1 MRLTVAS
8 CVYGGSGGGHRYI
21 WWQLVTMALLGAEVV
36 AVEILGF
43 NHDFCIHY
51 ISFTLMQVAASAGTM
66 MHMFQFFDA
75 SNSLHVRFDEA
86 SDSVPTP
93 LARLAPAAA
102 AAAAAHLTSQVLV
115 GPFVLSGTLRDD
127 SKYWQGLLFLGED
140 TTASASATTTLYS
153 SHSGAGAGLLV

>member
-8 CVYGGSGGGHRYI
+8 CVYGGGGGGGHRYI

-66 MHMFQFFDA
+66 MHMFQFF
-75 SNSLHVRFDEA
+75 
-86 SDSVPTP
+86 
-93 LARLAPAAA
+93 
-102 AAAAAHLTSQVLV
+102 
-115 GPFVLSGTLRDD
+115 
-127 SKYWQGLLFLGED
+127 
-140 TTASASATTTLYS
+140 
-153 SHSGAGAGLLV
+153 